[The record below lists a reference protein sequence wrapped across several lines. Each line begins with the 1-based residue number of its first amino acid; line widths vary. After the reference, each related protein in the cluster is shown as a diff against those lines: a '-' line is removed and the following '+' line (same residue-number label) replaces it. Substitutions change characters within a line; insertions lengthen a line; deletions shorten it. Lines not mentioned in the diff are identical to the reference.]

1 MSGWQTF
8 CCIFIDVCNSEKFEN
23 QLIFAKVIGKSI
35 QRSRFFN
42 SQYFRLTKTRLCQK
56 CRFEGEFPWLPDI
69 RRVLETEMKC
79 DSESL
84 NKAARQND
92 SGAAQTTFH
101 RFDASLFHSS
111 PQSST
116 SARGERE
123 FYVPGKKKQ
132 NLITTT

>member
-1 MSGWQTF
+1 
-8 CCIFIDVCNSEKFEN
+8 
-23 QLIFAKVIGKSI
+23 
-35 QRSRFFN
+35 
-42 SQYFRLTKTRLCQK
+42 
-56 CRFEGEFPWLPDI
+56 
-69 RRVLETEMKC
+69 MKC